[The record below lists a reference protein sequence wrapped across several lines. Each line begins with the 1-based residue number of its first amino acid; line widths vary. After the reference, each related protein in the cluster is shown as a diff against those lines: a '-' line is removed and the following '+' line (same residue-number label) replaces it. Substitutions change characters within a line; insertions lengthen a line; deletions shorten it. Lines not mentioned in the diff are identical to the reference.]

1 MWQELKRISS
11 LAETEIGEHID
22 KDSRIKGFSIE
33 GMKIGIKDEKIRVEY
48 NEISWNFTRE
58 EFDRKPR
65 DVMGRI
71 FNLRRNVCN

>member
-1 MWQELKRISS
+1 LWQELKRISS

-65 DVMGRI
+65 DGNGEDI
-71 FNLRRNVCN
+71 